1 MKKKILY
8 LLILVCTAFVLYAT
22 LVTNVYHKEI
32 IIPAAISLVNKQVSS
47 LNNIAKW
54 YLPFASA
61 DTSNLKI
68 GEKKIEYN
76 NTLLSIDKHISLSI
90 WYEVAEDQ
98 KNQKI
103 VFSVVADTG
112 GVSKVILS
120 YESTLWKKIFSTNTI
135 VKNAEES
142 LNNLKAY
149 FADPK
154 KMYGYEMEVIAV
166 TDTAFL
172 FTSKVV
178 ATNIKK
184 ETFKQLY
191 ESLIHYAGEKDLGY
205 TGVRIFYTS
214 PYGNDSIHLFTSIG
228 ISNTKD
234 VPLDGTFSLKK
245 MPYKGNLLTAYYQ
258 GNFDNVNNA
267 INALGQFKSDNNM
280 TSMAIPFVKLISEG
294 IYFEDNQIIQAKACY
309 PVN

>member
-1 MKKKILY
+1 MKKKILFAF
-8 LLILVCTAFVLYAT
+8 ISVFTAFILYAT
-22 LVTNVYHKEI
+22 LLTNVYHKEI
-32 IIPAAISLVNKQVSS
+32 QIPASISLVSKQVSS

-54 YLPFASA
+54 YLPFATA

-68 GEKKIEYN
+68 GENKIEYN
-76 NTLLSIDKHISLSI
+76 NTSLSIDKHIGLSI
-90 WYEVAEDQ
+90 WFEVAEDQ
-98 KNQKI
+98 KNQQV
-103 VFSVVADTG
+103 VFSVLADTG
-112 GVSKVILS
+112 GVSKVILN
-120 YESTLWKKIFSTNTI
+120 YESTLWKKIFGTSTI

-142 LNNLKAY
+142 LNNLKEY

-154 KMYGYEMEVIAV
+154 KMYGYEMEVITV

-178 ATNIKK
+178 ATSIKK
-184 ETFKQLY
+184 ETFKKLY
-191 ESLIHYAGEKDLGY
+191 ESLINYAGEKDLGY

-234 VPLDGTFSLKK
+234 VPFEGIFSLKK

-258 GNFDNVNNA
+258 GNFDNVNHA
-267 INALGQFKSDNNM
+267 ITALGEFKSDNNM
-280 TSMAIPFVKLISEG
+280 TSMAIPFVKLITEG
-294 IYFEDNQIIQAKACY
+294 IYFDDKQIIQAKACY
-309 PVN
+309 PIN